1 MKNALPSI
9 IVVVLAAAAGVWWFF
24 GAHSGAPI
32 TTFEEC
38 TAAGN
43 PVMESYP
50 RQCRAGE
57 LTFTESIGNGL
68 EKIDLIRISTPRPN
82 QTISSPLTITGEAR
96 GNWFFEASFPVV
108 LTDWDGKIIAQ
119 GIAQAKSEWMT
130 TDFVPFEATLTFT
143 VDKNAYSNKGSL
155 ILKKDNPS
163 GLPQKDD
170 ALEIPIVFGTVR
182 DTKPLPSPVACTM
195 EAKLCP
201 DGSAVGRTGPN
212 CEFAP
217 CPTNYPPASGCLKD
231 VDCPSPQYV
240 CQETQG
246 YGTACPSTDPTCVST
261 HTTTAGE
268 CKVKVGY
275 GCSTD
280 SQCAAG
286 NLCHNNICTSPVGR
300 QCTGPNDT
308 SCSTDFECV
317 QECGPP
323 VVRYPDT
330 TPLKYYCQLKGYMR
344 ACPICLAKNTLID
357 TPQGAVAVQDVWV
370 GETVWTTDKSGVRVP
385 GVVVEV
391 SKTPVPPTHIM
402 VNLLLDNGHA
412 LLASPG
418 HPTVDGRTVGELVA
432 GDVYNGARVVR
443 ASRVS
448 YSDGYTYDILP
459 SGNTGFYFANGIL
472 LGSTLR

>member
-1 MKNALPSI
+1 MKNALPFT
-9 IVVVLAAAAGVWWFF
+9 IVLILTAAAGAWWLF
-24 GAHSGAPI
+24 GASSDTPI

-38 TAAGN
+38 VAAGN

-50 RQCRAGE
+50 LQCRADGH
-57 LTFTESIGNGL
+57 TFAQYIGNEL
-68 EKIDLIRISTPRPN
+68 EKTDLIRINTPRPN
-82 QTISSPLTITGEAR
+82 QTISNPLTITGEAR
-96 GNWFFEASFPVV
+96 GNWYFEASFPVV

-119 GIAQAKSEWMT
+119 GIAQAKSDWMT
-130 TDFVPFEATLTFT
+130 TDFVPFEATLTFA
-143 VDKNAYSNKGSL
+143 VDKNAYSNRGSL
-155 ILKKDNPS
+155 ILRKDNPS
-163 GLPQKDD
+163 GLPQNDD
-170 ALEIPIVFGTVR
+170 ALEIPVEIAGITGTV
-182 DTKPLPSPVACTM
+182 KPLPPACTQ

-217 CPTNYPPASGCLKD
+217 CPTTYPPANECLKD
-231 VDCPSPQYV
+231 TDCHSSQYV
-240 CQETQG
+240 CQEIQG
-246 YGTACPSTDPTCVST
+246 YGTACPSTDPTCVPT

-268 CKVKVGY
+268 CKIKEGY

-300 QCTGPNDT
+300 LCNGPNDT
-308 SCSTDFECV
+308 SCPADFECV

-357 TPQGAVAVQDVWV
+357 TPFGAIAVQDIWV
-370 GETVWTTDKSGVRVP
+370 GAMVWTTDKSGVRAP

-402 VNLLLDNGHA
+402 VNLLLDNGRA

-418 HPTVDGRTVGELVA
+418 HPTVDGRTVGEFAA
-432 GDVYNGARVVR
+432 GDVYDGARVVSV
-443 ASRVS
+443 SRVS

-459 SGNTGFYFANGIL
+459 SGDTGFYFANGVL

>member
-1 MKNALPSI
+1 MKNALLLV
-9 IVVVLAAAAGVWWFF
+9 IVVVLIAAAGAWWFF
-24 GAHSGAPI
+24 GAHSGVPI
-32 TTFEEC
+32 T
-38 TAAGN
+38 
-43 PVMESYP
+43 PKS
-50 RQCRAGE
+50 
-57 LTFTESIGNGL
+57 
-68 EKIDLIRISTPRPN
+68 DLIRISTPRPN
-82 QTISSPLTITGEAR
+82 QTISSPLTIAGEAR
-96 GNWFFEASFPVV
+96 GNWYFEASFPVV

-119 GIAQAKSEWMT
+119 GIAQAKSDWMT

-155 ILKKDNPS
+155 ILRKDNPS
-163 GLPQKDD
+163 GLPQNDD
-170 ALEIPIVFGTVR
+170 ALEIPIVIAGITGTV
-182 DTKPLPSPVACTM
+182 KPPPTACTQ

-201 DGSAVGRTGPN
+201 DGSTVGRTGPN

-217 CPTNYPPASGCLKD
+217 CPTTYPPASECLKD
-231 VDCPSPQYV
+231 ADCPLPQYV

-246 YGTACPSTDPTCVST
+246 YGTTCPSTDPTCVPT

-268 CKVKVGY
+268 CKVKEGY

-300 QCTGPNDT
+300 QCNGPNDT
-308 SCSTDFECV
+308 SCPADFECV

-357 TPQGAVAVQDVWV
+357 TPSGAVAVQDILV
-370 GETVWTTDKSGVRVP
+370 GEMVWTTDKSGMRVR

-391 SKTPVPPTHIM
+391 SKTPVPPTHLM
-402 VNLLLDNGHA
+402 VNLFLGDGRT

-418 HPTVDGRTVGELVA
+418 HPTIDGRTVGDLA
-432 GDVYNGARVVR
+432 RGDTYDGSQVLSAE
-443 ASRVS
+443 RVS
-448 YSDGYTYDILP
+448 YGEGYTYDILV
-459 SGNTGFYFANGIL
+459 SGETGFYFANEIL
-472 LGSTLR
+472 VDSTLH